1 MGDLAW
7 LTSAKGRAA
16 LATTEVASGT
26 AKFLLDN
33 DGRVAGYPLFVSNN
47 VPDTHGTDDD
57 GTAFIFG
64 NMSDLIIGRW
74 NGVEV
79 LVDPYTSAHSGIVR
93 LIVSL
98 FTDIAVRHAESFSK
112 FDCDL

>member
-1 MGDLAW
+1 MA
-7 LTSAKGRAA
+7 
-16 LATTEVASGT
+16 
-26 AKFLLDN
+26 
-33 DGRVAGYPLFVSNN
+33 
-47 VPDTHGTDDD
+47 
-57 GTAFIFG
+57 
-64 NMSDLIIGRW
+64 DLIVGRW